1 MRKTNETIDFQKYM
15 ADRDI
20 DSRIKASK
28 DDVFRIMQYRYEL
41 LDTKIERLG
50 DKIDNAV
57 SSRKWIVGMFITILL
72 AIAALAVPVVISL
85 VN

>member
-1 MRKTNETIDFQKYM
+1 MKKANETIDFQKYM

-20 DSRIKASK
+20 DSRIKASQ

-72 AIAALAVPVVISL
+72 AIAALAATFIAFL
-85 VN
+85 G

>member
-20 DSRIKASK
+20 DSRIKASQ

-57 SSRKWIVGMFITILL
+57 SSREWIVGMFITILL